1 MRCEGAVET
10 NGERMWVVHF
20 EQRKDRRSRTR
31 SFRTEQGSYPVKLK
45 GRAWISAASQQ
56 VLRIEASLMNPV
68 AMIHLRS
75 DAVEVDYAPVRFAS
89 KNLNLWLPQSSKS
102 YSDFETYRLVVK
114 HSFSDYLLSSVQT
127 QQVIGEPPKN

>member
-1 MRCEGAVET
+1 M
-10 NGERMWVVHF
+10 
-20 EQRKDRRSRTR
+20 
-31 SFRTEQGSYPVKLK
+31 KLK